1 MTRQLAASP
10 GPLSGTVASPPR
22 EVSAQTE
29 SMLHALTWLFR
40 GGGAVLIGVAT
51 FGYSAASGRD
61 LVIEAVAFAIGAV
74 VVAYW
79 LVADLRPEH
88 RQPRV
93 LAGALI
99 AMAAASGFA
108 SMGAHGGPLI
118 GFAFMAA
125 IGAGAGSSL
134 LTGCVTTAIALVG
147 VEAGAL
153 VTGASATS
161 ALGFPLLLIVAF
173 VSGRN
178 RAAYRRQAEQSAAL
192 VTQMEQ
198 LRAEQR
204 RAAVLDER
212 TRIAREIH
220 DVLAHSLGA
229 LGIQLQ
235 AVHALMAEQGDTGR
249 ALSLLDQ
256 AQRMAKDGLA
266 ETRRAVHALRADTAG
281 LDEELAALA
290 DTHRSRHHARVSFG
304 VGGQPRPLPPEATV
318 ALIRTAQEALVNTAK
333 HAPAQPVDIGLHYG
347 AGRSPDDHQ
356 QPAAVRQ
363 PDSPGPGTA
372 FGTVNGGY
380 GLTGH
385 ARAAAADRRLPHRG
399 IRRRPLDRDG
409 AGAPMSYP
417 AEAPLRVIIADDQAS
432 VREGLV
438 LLLGLVP
445 GIEVTAA
452 AADGQQALDLV
463 AEHHP
468 DAILLDLHMPVL
480 DGIQATRR
488 LTAEHPEV
496 AIVILTTYA
505 DDTSV
510 LAALRAGARSYLTK
524 DADRADI
531 ARALHSAA
539 GGLSVMDPAVQATLV
554 AAAGSRQHAAPG

>member
-10 GPLSGTVASPPR
+10 GPLSGTVASPR
-22 EVSAQTE
+22 RVSAQTE

-40 GGGAVLIGVAT
+40 AGGAVLIGVAT

-61 LVIEAVAFAIGAV
+61 LIIEAVAFAIGAV

-79 LVADLRPEH
+79 LAADLRPEF

-93 LAGALI
+93 LAGALVV
-99 AMAAASGFA
+99 MAAASGFA
-108 SMGAHGGPLI
+108 SMGAQGGPLI

-192 VTQMEQ
+192 VMQMEQ

-235 AVHALMAEQGDTGR
+235 AIHALTEQGDTGR
-249 ALSLLDQ
+249 ALGLLDQ

-266 ETRRAVHALRADTAG
+266 ETRRAVHALRAGTTTG
-281 LDEELAALA
+281 LDEQLAALT
-290 DTHRSRHHARVSFG
+290 DTHRSRHHADVSFG
-304 VGGQPRPLPPEATV
+304 VGGQPRPLPPEAAV
-318 ALIRTAQEALVNTAK
+318 ALIRAAQEALVNTAK

-347 AGRSPDDHQ
+347 EDQVQMVISNPLPSGSL
-356 QPAAVRQ
+356 VG
-363 PDSPGPGTA
+363 PGPGTA

-380 GLTGH
+380 GL
-385 ARAAAADRRLPHRG
+385 RG
-399 IRRRPLDRDG
+399 
-409 AGAPMSYP
+409 M
-417 AEAPLRVIIADDQAS
+417 
-432 VREGLV
+432 RER
-438 LLLGLVP
+438 LLLIGGSLNAAS
-445 GIEVTAA
+445 GDGHWTVTA
-452 AADGQQALDLV
+452 QV
-463 AEHHP
+463 P
-468 DAILLDLHMPVL
+468 
-480 DGIQATRR
+480 R
-488 LTAEHPEV
+488 
-496 AIVILTTYA
+496 
-505 DDTSV
+505 
-510 LAALRAGARSYLTK
+510 
-524 DADRADI
+524 
-531 ARALHSAA
+531 
-539 GGLSVMDPAVQATLV
+539 
-554 AAAGSRQHAAPG
+554 

>member
-1 MTRQLAASP
+1 
-10 GPLSGTVASPPR
+10 
-22 EVSAQTE
+22 
-29 SMLHALTWLFR
+29 MLQALTWLFR
-40 GGGAVLIGVAT
+40 GGGAVLIEVAT

-61 LVIEAVAFAIGAV
+61 LIVEAVAFAIGAV

-79 LVADLRPEH
+79 LVADLRPEY

-99 AMAAASGFA
+99 VMAAASGFA

-134 LTGCVTTAIALVG
+134 LAGCVTTAIALVG
-147 VEAGAL
+147 VEVGAL

-192 VTQMEQ
+192 VTQLEQ

-204 RAAVLDER
+204 QVAVLDER

-235 AVHALMAEQGDTGR
+235 AARALLADQGDTGR
-249 ALSLLDQ
+249 ALNLLDQ

-266 ETRRAVHALRADTAG
+266 ETRRAVHALRADTTG
-281 LDEELAALA
+281 LDEQLTALI
-290 DTHRSRHHARVSFG
+290 DTHRIRHHASVSFR
-304 VGGQPRPLPPEATV
+304 VDGQPGPLPPEATV

-333 HAPAQPVDIGLHYG
+333 HAPLQPVDIGLHYG
-347 AGRSPDDHQ
+347 EDGVQMIISNPLPSAGQDAPDLG
-356 QPAAVRQ
+356 A
-363 PDSPGPGTA
+363 A

-380 GLTGH
+380 GLTG
-385 ARAAAADRRLPHRG
+385 
-399 IRRRPLDRDG
+399 
-409 AGAPMSYP
+409 M
-417 AEAPLRVIIADDQAS
+417 
-432 VREGLV
+432 RER
-438 LLLGLVP
+438 LLLIRGTLTAASD
-445 GIEVTAA
+445 GTRWIVTA
-452 AADGQQALDLV
+452 QV
-463 AEHHP
+463 P
-468 DAILLDLHMPVL
+468 
-480 DGIQATRR
+480 R
-488 LTAEHPEV
+488 
-496 AIVILTTYA
+496 
-505 DDTSV
+505 
-510 LAALRAGARSYLTK
+510 
-524 DADRADI
+524 
-531 ARALHSAA
+531 
-539 GGLSVMDPAVQATLV
+539 
-554 AAAGSRQHAAPG
+554 

>member
-10 GPLSGTVASPPR
+10 GSLSDTAAPPPR
-22 EVSAQTE
+22 KVRAQTQT
-29 SMLHALTWLFR
+29 MLRALTWLFR
-40 GGGAVLIGVAT
+40 AGGAVLIGVAT

-61 LVIEAVAFAIGAV
+61 LIIEAVAFALGAV

-79 LVADLRPEH
+79 LAADLRPEL
-88 RQPRV
+88 RQPHV
-93 LAGALI
+93 LDGALI
-99 AMAAASGFA
+99 AMAAASGLA

-134 LTGCVTTAIALVG
+134 LTGCVTTAIALLG
-147 VEAGAL
+147 VEVGAL

-235 AVHALMAEQGDTGR
+235 AIHALTDQGDTGR

-256 AQRMAKDGLA
+256 AQRIAKEGLA
-266 ETRRAVHALRADTAG
+266 ETRRAVHALRADTTTG
-281 LDEELAALA
+281 LDEQLAALI
-290 DTHRSRHHARVSFG
+290 DTHRSRRHAHVSFG

-333 HAPAQPVDIGLHYG
+333 HAPLQPVDIGLHYG
-347 AGRSPDDHQ
+347 QDGVQMIISNPLPPGSPGG
-356 QPAAVRQ
+356 P
-363 PDSPGPGTA
+363 SPGPGFT
-372 FGTVNGGY
+372 TVNGGY
-380 GLTGH
+380 GL
-385 ARAAAADRRLPHRG
+385 RG
-399 IRRRPLDRDG
+399 
-409 AGAPMSYP
+409 M
-417 AEAPLRVIIADDQAS
+417 
-432 VREGLV
+432 RER
-438 LLLGLVP
+438 LLLINGSL
-445 GIEVTAA
+445 TAA
-452 AADGQQALDLV
+452 AGDGRWTV
-463 AEHHP
+463 
-468 DAILLDLHMPVL
+468 
-480 DGIQATRR
+480 
-488 LTAEHPEV
+488 TAQVP
-496 AIVILTTYA
+496 
-505 DDTSV
+505 
-510 LAALRAGARSYLTK
+510 R
-524 DADRADI
+524 
-531 ARALHSAA
+531 
-539 GGLSVMDPAVQATLV
+539 
-554 AAAGSRQHAAPG
+554 

>member
-1 MTRQLAASP
+1 
-10 GPLSGTVASPPR
+10 
-22 EVSAQTE
+22 
-29 SMLHALTWLFR
+29 MLYALTWLFR
-40 GGGAVLIGVAT
+40 VGGAVLIGVAT

-93 LAGALI
+93 LAGALVV
-99 AMAAASGFA
+99 MAAASGFA

-134 LTGCVTTAIALVG
+134 LTGCVTTVIALVG
-147 VEAGAL
+147 VEVGAL

-204 RAAVLDER
+204 QVAVLEER

-235 AVHALMAEQGDTGR
+235 AARAVLAEQGDTGR
-249 ALSLLDQ
+249 ALNLLDQ
-256 AQRMAKDGLA
+256 TQRMAKDGLA
-266 ETRRAVHALRADTAG
+266 ETRRAVHALRADTTG
-281 LDEELAALA
+281 LDEQLAALI
-290 DTHRSRHHARVSFG
+290 DTHRSRHHAAVSFRI
-304 VGGQPRPLPPEATV
+304 GGQPGPLPPEATV
-318 ALIRTAQEALVNTAK
+318 ALIRIAQEALVNTAK
-333 HAPAQPVDIGLHYG
+333 HAPLQPVDIDLEYG
-347 AGRSPDDHQ
+347 EDGVQMIISNPLPSAGQDAPDLG
-356 QPAAVRQ
+356 A
-363 PDSPGPGTA
+363 A

-380 GLTGH
+380 GLTG
-385 ARAAAADRRLPHRG
+385 
-399 IRRRPLDRDG
+399 
-409 AGAPMSYP
+409 M
-417 AEAPLRVIIADDQAS
+417 
-432 VREGLV
+432 RER
-438 LLLGLVP
+438 LLLIRGTLTAASD
-445 GIEVTAA
+445 GNRWIVTA
-452 AADGQQALDLV
+452 QV
-463 AEHHP
+463 P
-468 DAILLDLHMPVL
+468 
-480 DGIQATRR
+480 R
-488 LTAEHPEV
+488 
-496 AIVILTTYA
+496 
-505 DDTSV
+505 
-510 LAALRAGARSYLTK
+510 
-524 DADRADI
+524 
-531 ARALHSAA
+531 
-539 GGLSVMDPAVQATLV
+539 
-554 AAAGSRQHAAPG
+554 

>member
-1 MTRQLAASP
+1 M
-10 GPLSGTVASPPR
+10 VSPPR

-40 GGGAVLIGVAT
+40 AGGAVLIGVAT
-51 FGYSAASGRD
+51 FGNSAASGRD
-61 LVIEAVAFAIGAV
+61 LVIEMVAFAIGAV

-79 LVADLRPEH
+79 LVTDLRPEH

-99 AMAAASGFA
+99 VMAAASGFA

-204 RAAVLDER
+204 RAAVLEER

-235 AVHALMAEQGDTGR
+235 AVHAVLGEQGDTGR
-249 ALSLLDQ
+249 ALSLLGQ

-266 ETRRAVHALRADTAG
+266 ETRRAVHALRADTSG
-281 LDEELAALA
+281 LDEELAALV
-290 DTHRSRHHARVSFG
+290 DTHRSRHHAAVSFR

-318 ALIRTAQEALVNTAK
+318 ALIRTAQEALVNAAK

-347 AGRSPDDHQ
+347 EDGVQMIISNPL
-356 QPAAVRQ
+356 P
-363 PDSPGPGTA
+363 PGSPGPGAA

-380 GLTGH
+380 GVTG
-385 ARAAAADRRLPHRG
+385 
-399 IRRRPLDRDG
+399 
-409 AGAPMSYP
+409 M
-417 AEAPLRVIIADDQAS
+417 
-432 VREGLV
+432 RER
-438 LLLGLVP
+438 LLLIGGSL
-445 GIEVTAA
+445 TAA
-452 AADGQQALDLV
+452 AADGRWTV
-463 AEHHP
+463 
-468 DAILLDLHMPVL
+468 
-480 DGIQATRR
+480 
-488 LTAEHPEV
+488 TAQVP
-496 AIVILTTYA
+496 
-505 DDTSV
+505 
-510 LAALRAGARSYLTK
+510 R
-524 DADRADI
+524 
-531 ARALHSAA
+531 
-539 GGLSVMDPAVQATLV
+539 
-554 AAAGSRQHAAPG
+554 

>member
-1 MTRQLAASP
+1 MTRQPAASP
-10 GPLSGTVASPPR
+10 GPLSGTASSTPR
-22 EVSAQTE
+22 RASSQSE
-29 SMLHALTWLFR
+29 SILHALTRLFR
-40 GGGAVLIGVAT
+40 AGGVVLIGVAT

-61 LVIEAVAFAIGAV
+61 LIIEAAAFAIGAV

-79 LVADLRPEH
+79 LGADLRPGH
-88 RQPRV
+88 PQPRV

-99 AMAAASGFA
+99 VLAAASGFA
-108 SMGAHGGPLI
+108 SMGAHGDPLI

-125 IGAGAGSSL
+125 IGAGAGSGL

-153 VTGASATS
+153 ATGASATS

-235 AVHALMAEQGDTGR
+235 AARAVLADQGDAGR

-290 DTHRSRHHARVSFG
+290 DTHRSRHHSPVSLG

-333 HAPAQPVDIGLHYG
+333 HAPAQPVDIGLNYG
-347 AGRSPDDHQ
+347 QDGVQMIISNPLPSGGLA
-356 QPAAVRQ
+356 
-363 PDSPGPGTA
+363 SPGPGTA

-380 GLTGH
+380 GL
-385 ARAAAADRRLPHRG
+385 RG
-399 IRRRPLDRDG
+399 
-409 AGAPMSYP
+409 M
-417 AEAPLRVIIADDQAS
+417 
-432 VREGLV
+432 RER
-438 LLLGLVP
+438 LLLIGGSLSAAP
-445 GIEVTAA
+445 DDGRWTVTA
-452 AADGQQALDLV
+452 QV
-463 AEHHP
+463 P
-468 DAILLDLHMPVL
+468 
-480 DGIQATRR
+480 R
-488 LTAEHPEV
+488 
-496 AIVILTTYA
+496 
-505 DDTSV
+505 
-510 LAALRAGARSYLTK
+510 
-524 DADRADI
+524 
-531 ARALHSAA
+531 
-539 GGLSVMDPAVQATLV
+539 
-554 AAAGSRQHAAPG
+554 

>member
-1 MTRQLAASP
+1 
-10 GPLSGTVASPPR
+10 
-22 EVSAQTE
+22 
-29 SMLHALTWLFR
+29 MLHALTWLFR
-40 GGGAVLIGVAT
+40 GGGTVLIAVAT

-61 LVIEAVAFAIGAV
+61 LIIEAVAVAIGAA

-79 LVADLRPEH
+79 LVSDLSPEH

-147 VEAGAL
+147 VEVAAL

-173 VSGRN
+173 VSGRY
-178 RAAYRRQAEQSAAL
+178 RAAYRRQAEQSAAM

-235 AVHALMAEQGDTGR
+235 AVHALMAEQGDTSR

-256 AQRMAKDGLA
+256 AQRIAKDGLA
-266 ETRRAVHALRADTAG
+266 ETRRAVQALRADATG
-281 LDEELAALA
+281 LDDQLAALIQ
-290 DTHRSRHHARVSFG
+290 THRSRHHASVSFG

-333 HAPAQPVDIGLHYG
+333 HAPLQPVDIGLHYDADG
-347 AGRSPDDHQ
+347 VQMIITNPLPSG
-356 QPAAVRQ
+356 
-363 PDSPGPGTA
+363 SPGPGTA

-380 GLTGH
+380 GLQGM
-385 ARAAAADRRLPHRG
+385 RERLLLINGSLAAAA
-399 IRRRPLDRDG
+399 
-409 AGAPMSYP
+409 
-417 AEAPLRVIIADDQAS
+417 
-432 VREGLV
+432 
-438 LLLGLVP
+438 
-445 GIEVTAA
+445 
-452 AADGQQALDLV
+452 
-463 AEHHP
+463 
-468 DAILLDLHMPVL
+468 
-480 DGIQATRR
+480 
-488 LTAEHPEV
+488 
-496 AIVILTTYA
+496 
-505 DDTSV
+505 
-510 LAALRAGARSYLTK
+510 
-524 DADRADI
+524 
-531 ARALHSAA
+531 A
-539 GGLSVMDPAVQATLV
+539 GGRWTVRAQVP
-554 AAAGSRQHAAPG
+554 R

>member
-1 MTRQLAASP
+1 VTRQLAASP
-10 GPLSGTVASPPR
+10 GRLSDTVASPPCKA
-22 EVSAQTE
+22 SAQTE

-40 GGGAVLIGVAT
+40 AGGAVLIGVAT

-61 LVIEAVAFAIGAV
+61 LVIEVVAFAIGAV

-79 LVADLRPEH
+79 LVADLRPEYL
-88 RQPRV
+88 QPRV

-147 VEAGAL
+147 VEVGAL

-235 AVHALMAEQGDTGR
+235 AVRAVLTSHDDTGR

-256 AQRMAKDGLA
+256 AQRMAKDGLVD
-266 ETRRAVHALRADTAG
+266 TRRAVHALRADTAG
-281 LDEELAALA
+281 LDEELAALV

-347 AGRSPDDHQ
+347 EDGVQMIISNPLPPGSHN
-356 QPAAVRQ
+356 
-363 PDSPGPGTA
+363 SPGPGAA
-372 FGTVNGGY
+372 FTTVNGGY
-380 GLTGH
+380 GL
-385 ARAAAADRRLPHRG
+385 RG
-399 IRRRPLDRDG
+399 
-409 AGAPMSYP
+409 M
-417 AEAPLRVIIADDQAS
+417 
-432 VREGLV
+432 RER
-438 LLLGLVP
+438 LLLIGGSLSAAS
-445 GIEVTAA
+445 GNGRWTVTA
-452 AADGQQALDLV
+452 QV
-463 AEHHP
+463 P
-468 DAILLDLHMPVL
+468 
-480 DGIQATRR
+480 R
-488 LTAEHPEV
+488 
-496 AIVILTTYA
+496 
-505 DDTSV
+505 
-510 LAALRAGARSYLTK
+510 
-524 DADRADI
+524 
-531 ARALHSAA
+531 
-539 GGLSVMDPAVQATLV
+539 
-554 AAAGSRQHAAPG
+554 

>member
-1 MTRQLAASP
+1 
-10 GPLSGTVASPPR
+10 
-22 EVSAQTE
+22 
-29 SMLHALTWLFR
+29 MLHALTWLFR

-61 LVIEAVAFAIGAV
+61 LIIEAVAFAIGAV
-74 VVAYW
+74 AVAYW
-79 LVADLRPEH
+79 LVADLRPGH

-99 AMAAASGFA
+99 VMAAASGFA

-235 AVHALMAEQGDTGR
+235 AVRAVLTNARRHRPRAEPAGPGPADGQGRPGRNPAGRACAARRHRRTGR
-249 ALSLLDQ
+249 GACRPGRYAPQ
-256 AQRMAKDGLA
+256 PA
-266 ETRRAVHALRADTAG
+266 
-281 LDEELAALA
+281 
-290 DTHRSRHHARVSFG
+290 SRHVSASASAG
-304 VGGQPRPLPPEATV
+304 SRGHCRPRRPLP
-318 ALIRTAQEALVNTAK
+318 
-333 HAPAQPVDIGLHYG
+333 
-347 AGRSPDDHQ
+347 
-356 QPAAVRQ
+356 
-363 PDSPGPGTA
+363 
-372 FGTVNGGY
+372 
-380 GLTGH
+380 
-385 ARAAAADRRLPHRG
+385 
-399 IRRRPLDRDG
+399 
-409 AGAPMSYP
+409 
-417 AEAPLRVIIADDQAS
+417 
-432 VREGLV
+432 
-438 LLLGLVP
+438 
-445 GIEVTAA
+445 
-452 AADGQQALDLV
+452 
-463 AEHHP
+463 
-468 DAILLDLHMPVL
+468 
-480 DGIQATRR
+480 
-488 LTAEHPEV
+488 
-496 AIVILTTYA
+496 
-505 DDTSV
+505 
-510 LAALRAGARSYLTK
+510 
-524 DADRADI
+524 
-531 ARALHSAA
+531 
-539 GGLSVMDPAVQATLV
+539 
-554 AAAGSRQHAAPG
+554 

>member
-1 MTRQLAASP
+1 
-10 GPLSGTVASPPR
+10 
-22 EVSAQTE
+22 
-29 SMLHALTWLFR
+29 MLHALTWLFR
-40 GGGAVLIGVAT
+40 AGGAVLIGVAT

-61 LVIEAVAFAIGAV
+61 LIIEAVAFAIGAV

-93 LAGALI
+93 LAGALVV
-99 AMAAASGFA
+99 MAAASGFA

-147 VEAGAL
+147 VEVGAL

-192 VTQMEQ
+192 VTQMQQ

-235 AVHALMAEQGDTGR
+235 AIHALTEQGDTGR
-249 ALSLLDQ
+249 ALHLLDQ
-256 AQRMAKDGLA
+256 AQRMAKDGLT
-266 ETRRAVHALRADTAG
+266 ETRRAVQALRADTTTG
-281 LDEELAALA
+281 LDEQLAALI
-290 DTHRSRHHARVSFG
+290 DTHRSRHHAHVSFG

-333 HAPAQPVDIGLHYG
+333 HAPLQHVDVDLEYG
-347 AGRSPDDHQ
+347 EDGVQMIISNPLPPGRPG
-356 QPAAVRQ
+356 
-363 PDSPGPGTA
+363 SPGPGTA
-372 FGTVNGGY
+372 FTTVNGGY
-380 GLTGH
+380 GL
-385 ARAAAADRRLPHRG
+385 RG
-399 IRRRPLDRDG
+399 
-409 AGAPMSYP
+409 M
-417 AEAPLRVIIADDQAS
+417 
-432 VREGLV
+432 RER
-438 LLLGLVP
+438 LLLINGSL
-445 GIEVTAA
+445 TAA
-452 AADGQQALDLV
+452 AGDGRWTV
-463 AEHHP
+463 
-468 DAILLDLHMPVL
+468 
-480 DGIQATRR
+480 
-488 LTAEHPEV
+488 TAQVP
-496 AIVILTTYA
+496 
-505 DDTSV
+505 
-510 LAALRAGARSYLTK
+510 R
-524 DADRADI
+524 
-531 ARALHSAA
+531 
-539 GGLSVMDPAVQATLV
+539 
-554 AAAGSRQHAAPG
+554 